1 MDEIKNDLSLGMDSL
16 YRVKLK
22 EQENSFRIVAP
33 FIQYA
38 LNPPKMFNTKDEKKG
53 NNEIQSP
60 EQNKRNLIEI

>member
-33 FIQYA
+33 FI
-38 LNPPKMFNTKDEKKG
+38 
-53 NNEIQSP
+53 
-60 EQNKRNLIEI
+60 